1 MPYLLSQMQL
11 NWQGTQARQKQRTS
25 ARVRQSENTGPLP
38 GAPQLTCTGPAVV
51 PGLCS
56 PWAFSRAAAGG
67 GAVQARGQR
76 ARSLAAG
83 KAVPLWQQKA
93 GVRAVAAPRWGG
105 GQMAPWPLLFP
116 VGSPCGSSC
125 QSSSPSELL
134 KLELEPGLGLG
145 LGPAKQAKRKGLPG
159 KIPFREFS
167 RQWSGDSFVAAPW
180 QMTTEHS
187 VHQPDDRP
195 EDRLP

>member
-1 MPYLLSQMQL
+1 MRIQAPSQEPPSSPALGLQ
-11 NWQGTQARQKQRTS
+11 WSPAS
-25 ARVRQSENTGPLP
+25 ALP
-38 GAPQLTCTGPAVV
+38 GPSPELLPVGVPSRRGDRGPGALQ
-51 PGLCS
+51 PG
-56 PWAFSRAAAGG
+56 R
-67 GAVQARGQR
+67 
-76 ARSLAAG
+76 RSLSG
-83 KAVPLWQQKA
+83 NRKPVSGQWLHP
-93 GVRAVAAPRWGG
+93 GGGG